1 MTYDFLFHWSLHIFS
16 AIGIFLVPVL
26 IIMLR
31 RRRTALARMAELDAE
46 RIISELFQKRPK

>member
-31 RRRTALARMAELDAE
+31 RRRTALARIEYSPQMNHLVFLNEHH
-46 RIISELFQKRPK
+46 